1 VGLSIAARCGLAR
14 TGTVT
19 GSMAVMAVPVD
30 SLEPGRAPGVVLPLR
45 GFGAAEVFELGR
57 IVEELGYDTVWVSE
71 LAAYDAVA
79 VACALAVTTERIRIG
94 TAIIPF
100 TTRTGLLHAMSASTL
115 GHLAPGRSIVG
126 YGLSTKPIIEGWHGQ
141 PLPGAVTAAT
151 DVFTV
156 VDQALSGEP
165 TDHEGT
171 VTSSHGIR
179 LEAPSPIPPL
189 RYVGALGP
197 KMRRLAGERCDGLLL
212 NFAPCS
218 SLLGTA
224 AAERP
229 ADRPFE
235 LALPIRIA
243 VGDDLS
249 GARTRFRR
257 EAASYLRVPQYARS
271 LRELGWAEV
280 VEEVGGRGS
289 LNEMAAALPDSFVD
303 DLGIFGDVAGCRGRL
318 AAMRADGV
326 TPLLVPIVDPGD
338 AATYEAT
345 IRALAPSA

>member
-1 VGLSIAARCGLAR
+1 
-14 TGTVT
+14 
-19 GSMAVMAVPVD
+19 MAVPVD
-30 SLEPGRAPGVVLPLR
+30 SLEPGRAPGIVLPLR
-45 GFGAAEVFELGR
+45 GFGAAAVFGFGRLG
-57 IVEELGYDTVWVSE
+57 EDLGYDTIWVSE

-79 VACALAVTTERIRIG
+79 VASALAVSTERARIG

-115 GHLAPGRSIVG
+115 GDLAPGRSIVG

-156 VDQALSGEP
+156 VDQALGGER
-165 TDHEGT
+165 TDHEGA

-179 LEAPSPIPPL
+179 LEAPTATPPL

-197 KMRRLAGERCDGLLL
+197 KMRRLVGERCDGLLL

-218 SLLGTA
+218 SLRATA

-243 VGDDLS
+243 VGADLAD
-249 GARTRFRR
+249 ARARFRR
-257 EAASYLRVPQYARS
+257 EAASYLRVPQYSRS
-271 LRELGWAEV
+271 LRELGWDEV
-280 VEEVGGRGS
+280 VDTVGRLGS
-289 LNEMAAALPDSFVD
+289 LPEMAAALPDSFVD
-303 DLGIFGDVAGCRGRL
+303 DLGIFGDVERCRERL

-326 TPLLVPIVDPGD
+326 TPLIVPILDPGD
-338 AATYEAT
+338 GPTYEAT